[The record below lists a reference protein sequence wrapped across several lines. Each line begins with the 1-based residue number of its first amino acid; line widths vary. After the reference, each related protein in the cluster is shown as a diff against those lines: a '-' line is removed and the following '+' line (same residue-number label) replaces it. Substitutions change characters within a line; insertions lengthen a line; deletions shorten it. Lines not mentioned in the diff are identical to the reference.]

1 MVHPAPA
8 ASTPYSSLAADLQA
22 VSEQLAG
29 ASSAEAVCGSILT
42 SVMAGLGAVSATIA
56 LLVADGQPQAGELKV
71 IAHRGEGA
79 DAQPRWHGVPG
90 HLSPAGDAVRRR
102 EALYFSTPAEL
113 THAYPHLAARPIPL
127 SACAALPLVLDGQ
140 GIGALLVEF
149 REAHVFRSEQ
159 QSFLRILAAQGAT
172 ALGRV
177 QLLGE
182 LEARVAARTAELEA
196 QNRALQEEGAAL
208 DAFVAYKE
216 SIGAERDVVALA
228 QQAIHVLRTSLSHV
242 SAAYY
247 ELDGPLWKARA
258 WSSDVSDEVMQQI
271 RAGVP
276 LDAANFAEAA
286 RTRAAVFADG
296 WDAGANSLPSTE
308 SYGAVALVPLM
319 IGDTLHS
326 LFAVGT
332 AEARAWSER
341 ERAIVRAVTRGLGL
355 TLERTEHLRQLAQE
369 RTTLAART
377 AALEAFAELTRDLS
391 LSADPYGLIERA
403 EATVLSLLPPGYAA
417 FWEIQDGRWHATRLT
432 GDVGS
437 AELQAVIDAG
447 LPAGQTPTL
456 DIPQRTRAPFYQ
468 DVYPQGADT
477 PARAVSHVNAVA
489 TLPVLVNG
497 EVRGVFNVPLFD
509 VRAWSES
516 DRAVLETVV
525 RSLGLALERS
535 EVQRALDQTQ
545 HYLRVA
551 AENAPILLF
560 VTDAQGVFTL
570 SEGRLLTQL
579 GLRPGQ
585 AVGHSATALF
595 AREPDLREGR
605 RLAQALAGEVA
616 HDLTHFAST
625 GVSLESWF
633 IPVKDSRG
641 AVTEV
646 VGVSLDVTERL
657 EAQRRIERANEALQR
672 SNAELEQF
680 AYVASHDLQE
690 PLRTITSFSQLLTSK
705 YSGQLDPRA
714 ETYVR
719 LINEGT
725 GRMAQLLQDL
735 LAFARVTS
743 GAETL
748 VPVDT
753 GTVLAQVVGDLHAQ
767 IERTGAQVRVDR
779 LPAVLGDVS
788 QLRQVF
794 QNLIGNALKFSD
806 PARPPLIRVSAAH
819 DGAFIRFS
827 VSDNGIGI
835 APEFYERIFT
845 IFQRLHGREQYEGNG
860 IGLSIT
866 RKIAQRHG
874 GEVWLES
881 TPGEGTTF
889 FLTLPAMA
897 AETG

>member
-8 ASTPYSSLAADLQA
+8 ASTSFLLLTEVLQT
-22 VSEQLAG
+22 VTEQLAAA
-29 ASSAEAVCGSILT
+29 ASTEAVFN
-42 SVMAGLGAVSATIA
+42 SVLESLPAALDAVGGTVLVLGPEGTRLEEAAR
-56 LLVADGQPQAGELKV
+56 
-71 IAHRGEGA
+71 RGEVPGA
-79 DAQPRWHGVPG
+79 RPRWHGGPLDG
-90 HLSPAGDAVRRR
+90 ASPAWDALSRL
-102 EALYFSTPAEL
+102 EALYFGDLAEL
-113 THAYPHLAARPIPL
+113 TQAYPGFAAQLTAPF
-127 SACAALPLVLDGQ
+127 ACAVLPMVLDGR
-140 GIGALLVEF
+140 GIGALAVEF
-149 REAHVFRSEQ
+149 REPQVFAPEHTR
-159 QSFLRILAAQGAT
+159 FLRTLTAQCT
-172 ALGRV
+172 IALGRV
-177 QLLGE
+177 RLLGE

-196 QNRALQEEGAAL
+196 RTLSLQEERAAL

-216 SIGAERDVVALA
+216 SVGGERDVLVLA
-228 QQAIHVLRTSLSHV
+228 RQAIHVLRTSLSHV

-247 ELDGPLWKARA
+247 ELDGDLWKARV
-258 WSSDVSDEVMQQI
+258 WSEDVSDEVMEQI

-276 LDAANFAEAA
+276 LDAANFAEAT

-296 WDAGANSLPSTE
+296 WNAEANNLPSTA

-319 IGDTLHS
+319 IGDAVHS

-332 AEARAWSER
+332 TEARAWNER
-341 ERAIVRAVTRGLGL
+341 EQAIVRAVARGLGL

-377 AALEAFAELTRDLS
+377 GALEAFAELTRDLS

-417 FWEIQDGRWHATRLT
+417 FWEIRDGRWHATRLT

-456 DIPQRTRAPFYQ
+456 DLPQSTRAPFYQ

-477 PARAVSHVNAVA
+477 PAGAVRHVNAVA
-489 TLPVLVNG
+489 TLPVLVNN

-509 VRAWSES
+509 VRVWSEAN
-516 DRAVLETVV
+516 RAVLETVV

-535 EVQRALDQTQ
+535 EAQRALDQTQ

-570 SEGRLLTQL
+570 SEGRLLEQL

-595 AREPDLREGR
+595 AHEPDLREGR

-616 HDLTHFAST
+616 HDLTHFTS
-625 GVSLESWF
+625 GGLSLESWF

-641 AVTEV
+641 VVTEV

-657 EAQRRIERANEALQR
+657 ETQRRIEQANEALRR

-690 PLRTITSFSQLLTSK
+690 PLRTITSFSQLLARR
-705 YSGQLDPRA
+705 YGGQLDDRA

-743 GAETL
+743 GAETM
-748 VPVDT
+748 VPVEV
-753 GTVLAQVVGDLHAQ
+753 GTVVAQVVQDLHAQ
-767 IERTGAQVRVDR
+767 IERTGARVSVDH
-779 LPAVLGDVS
+779 LPTVLGDAS

-794 QNLIGNALKFSD
+794 QNLIGNALKFSA
-806 PARPPLIRVSAAH
+806 PGRAPLIGVSATH
-819 DGAFIRFS
+819 DGAFVCFS

-835 APEFYERIFT
+835 APEFFERIFT

-889 FLTLPAMA
+889 FLSLPAA
-897 AETG
+897 PSVAG